1 MTLQPGLLD
10 AVRGGRVILLLGA
23 GASRG
28 AAKPGGAQ
36 IPGAPELAKRI
47 VSEFLGPDY
56 EGASF
61 RSAYD
66 LAASDRSVR
75 ELQGFILR
83 ELFEYQPA
91 DFHLVLPGFVWA
103 GLATT
108 NYDLI
113 IDRAYERCTGVQQ
126 ELIQYCKDG

>member
-1 MTLQPGLLD
+1 VSHEEDMTLDAGLLD
-10 AVRGGRVILLLGA
+10 AVRGGRVVLFLGA

-28 AAKPGGAQ
+28 AVKPGGAE

-75 ELQGFILR
+75 ELQGFIHR
-83 ELFEYQPA
+83 ELF
-91 DFHLVLPGFVWA
+91 
-103 GLATT
+103 
-108 NYDLI
+108 
-113 IDRAYERCTGVQQ
+113 
-126 ELIQYCKDG
+126 